1 MRLAN
6 FRNFKFSN
14 LSFYHYFFTAYIGL
28 HVTFSILL
36 GNITA
41 FAPDEKYPYLNV
53 FGDIYSKGYKVSYL
67 TPAFGDESPPTIFL
81 QLLYM
86 PARLIAFFGSND
98 LVAIRLM
105 SILYST
111 LAKFFLARMAITRN
125 RDTRFF
131 RFSLIMISFIPSVFL
146 WSSTGL
152 REGFLY
158 FEISLILFFASELEK
173 KLSFINV
180 FGLFLGSYSL
190 LMTKN
195 YLFVIIA
202 ISAFLTSLVFFA
214 VQKKPAV
221 RYLLIFAMILTPIL
235 AKPGLISQTIT
246 FSSLQSAT
254 ESTGDLNQ
262 NGICEVTEYC
272 ESNGGIPTSG
282 GIPTTGGIPNLI
294 ATGGSTVHLLLQEL
308 ESNPKSLVA
317 RLASTFGITEKL
329 NLISSSALV
338 VESDKKILENKKELS
353 LQQAGLKNPNQVF
366 TSSIKFL
373 SEPLLFVDNG
383 SLFLNIQS
391 LETPIWL
398 FMYGLFGFG
407 LYQIFRRR
415 LKVEYATVMGTFFIL
430 GFVAIS
436 ALTEINVGTALR
448 HRSLLLI
455 PILVIWASSEK
466 KSVSI

>member
-14 LSFYHYFFTAYIGL
+14 LSFYHYFFTAYVGL
-28 HVTFSILL
+28 HISFSLLL

-86 PARLIAFFGSND
+86 PARFFAFFGSND

-111 LAKFFLARMAITRN
+111 LATFVLARMAITRN

-195 YLFVIIA
+195 YLFVIFA

-262 NGICEVTEYC
+262 NGICDVTEYC
-272 ESNGGIPTSG
+272 ESSG

-294 ATGGSTVHLLLQEL
+294 ATRGSTVHLLLQEL

-353 LQQAGLKNPNQVF
+353 LQQAGLKNPIQVF
-366 TSSIKFL
+366 TSSVKFL

-415 LKVEYATVMGTFFIL
+415 LEVEYATVMGTFFIL

-448 HRSLLLI
+448 HRSLLLL
-455 PILVIWASSEK
+455 PILVIWVARK
-466 KSVSI
+466 KKPVSI